1 MSRRPTTR
9 TTRLPPL
16 LAALRLH
23 DQCTRAL
30 CLGPD
35 APGIRTEL
43 ASIRAAWRD
52 ALAALTDAFA
62 RDTGNTLA
70 DVMNL
75 NLAALRTP
83 LVARGSVLTYY
94 T

>member
-23 DQCTRAL
+23 DQWTRAL
-30 CLGPD
+30 LAGPT
-35 APGIRTEL
+35 AHNARTEL

-52 ALAALTDAFA
+52 ALAVLTDAE
-62 RDTGNTLA
+62 
-70 DVMNL
+70 
-75 NLAALRTP
+75 LAALLPLLATP
-83 LVARGSVLTYY
+83 LPADRRGRLGVAA
-94 T
+94 

>member
-52 ALAALTDAFA
+52 ALAALTDAE
-62 RDTGNTLA
+62 
-70 DVMNL
+70 
-75 NLAALRTP
+75 LAALLP
-83 LVARGSVLTYY
+83 LLASPLPADRRGRLGVAA
-94 T
+94 